1 VAWHGVAWRSV
12 ARQGAVN
19 GAAGGSG
26 GAAGGQCAWRAACVA
41 IRGVVASRGATEAWR
56 GVAWHGVAPLKRCVA

>member
-1 VAWHGVAWRSV
+1 M
-12 ARQGAVN
+12 N